1 LTDQAMGRAPRPA
14 DPGDAFIAVEGLSKR
29 YASAGRQLTIFE
41 ELRFSIRQ
49 GEFLTVVGPSG
60 CGKSTLLKIIAGL
73 VPATDGKV
81 WFQGKLISEPRPEM
95 VYLFQQYEKSIFP
108 WLNVRDNV
116 GFGLRKRRDL
126 DAAAKAGRVARFI
139 ERVQLAGYEDYYPS
153 QLSGGMQ
160 QRVALARALACA
172 PMVLLMDE
180 PFSAVDALTR
190 GNLQQLV
197 LELWQELK
205 LTFVF
210 VTHDVDEAVFLS
222 SRVVA
227 LAGRPAR
234 VDLDIPIEVPY
245 PRHPVHSHEDAGFI
259 ARRSQLYRSIT
270 QQPAGK
276 AGQQAAGAAR
286 AA

>member
-1 LTDQAMGRAPRPA
+1 MSEQNGARVAAPA
-14 DPGDAFIAVEGLSKR
+14 GHADAFICVEGLSKR
-29 YASAGRQLTIFE
+29 YLSAGRQVTVFE
-41 ELRFSIRQ
+41 DLRFSIRE

-60 CGKSTLLKIIAGL
+60 CGKSTLLKIISGL
-73 VPATDGKV
+73 VPASDGRV
-81 WFQGKLISEPRPEM
+81 MFEGKLMTEPRPEM
-95 VYLFQQYEKSIFP
+95 LYVFQQYEKSIFP
-108 WLNVRDNV
+108 WLTVRENV
-116 GFGLRKRRDL
+116 GFGLKKRGEL
-126 DAAAKAGRVARFI
+126 DAASKAGRVRRFI
-139 ERVQLAGYEDYYPS
+139 DRVGLAGYEHYYPS

-172 PMVLLMDE
+172 PRVLLMDE

-190 GNLQQLV
+190 ANLQQLV

-210 VTHDVDEAVFLS
+210 VTHDVDEAVYVS

-234 VDLDIPIEVPY
+234 VDLDIAINVAY
-245 PRHPVHSHEDAGFI
+245 PRDPVSSHENSEFI

-270 QQPAGK
+270 QQAGV
-276 AGQQAAGAAR
+276 AA
-286 AA
+286 

>member
-1 LTDQAMGRAPRPA
+1 MGRAAVPA
-14 DPGDAFIAVEGLSKR
+14 EDGDAFIRVEGLSKR
-29 YASAGRQLTIFE
+29 YLSAGQQVTVFE
-41 ELRFSIRQ
+41 DLRFSIRQ

-73 VPATDGKV
+73 VPASEGKV
-81 WFQGKLISEPRPEM
+81 WFQGKPMAEPRPEM
-95 VYLFQQYEKSIFP
+95 LYVFQQYEKSIFP
-108 WLNVRDNV
+108 WLTVRENVE
-116 GFGLRKRRDL
+116 FGLKKRSDL
-126 DAAAKAGRVARFI
+126 DAASKAERVRRFI
-139 ERVQLAGYEDYYPS
+139 DRVQLAGYEGYYPS

-190 GNLQQLV
+190 ANLQQLV

-210 VTHDVDEAVFLS
+210 VTHDVDEAVYIS
-222 SRVVA
+222 GRVVA

-234 VDLDIPIEVPY
+234 IDLDLAIDVAY
-245 PRHPVHSHEDAGFI
+245 PRDPVSSHEETEFI

-270 QQPAGK
+270 QQRT
-276 AGQQAAGAAR
+276 AAGVATAGGAAP
-286 AA
+286 

>member
-1 LTDQAMGRAPRPA
+1 LGDQRASRTPLPA
-14 DPGDAFIAVEGLSKR
+14 GSGSAFIQVEGLTKR
-29 YASAGRQLTIFE
+29 YLSAGQQVTVFE
-41 ELRFSIRQ
+41 DLRFSIRE

-60 CGKSTLLKIIAGL
+60 CGKSTLLKIISGL
-73 VPATDGKV
+73 VPASEGKV
-81 WFQGKLISEPRPEM
+81 WFEGQLMTEPRPEM
-95 VYLFQQYEKSIFP
+95 LYVFQQYEKSIFP
-108 WLNVRDNV
+108 WLTVRQNV
-116 GFGLRKRRDL
+116 GFGLKKRGDL
-126 DAAAKAGRVARFI
+126 DAAAKAGRVQRFI

-172 PMVLLMDE
+172 PRVLLMDE

-190 GNLQQLV
+190 ANLQQLV

-210 VTHDVDEAVFLS
+210 VTHDVDEAVYLS
-222 SRVVA
+222 SRVLA

-234 VDLDIPIEVPY
+234 VDLDLPINVAY
-245 PRHPVHSHEDAGFI
+245 PRDPVSSHEDAEFI

-270 QQPAGK
+270 RQ
-276 AGQQAAGAAR
+276 R
-286 AA
+286 AATAPGLAA

>member
-1 LTDQAMGRAPRPA
+1 MEGAPPA
-14 DPGDAFIAVEGLSKR
+14 AEHGDAFIAVEGLSKR
-29 YASAGRQLTIFE
+29 YLSAGKQLTVFE
-41 ELRFSIRQ
+41 DLRFSIRQ

-73 VPATDGKV
+73 VPASEGKV
-81 WFQGKLISEPRPEM
+81 WFQGKLMTEPRPEM
-95 VYLFQQYEKSIFP
+95 LYVFQQYEKSIFP
-108 WLNVRDNV
+108 WLTVRENV
-116 GFGLRKRRDL
+116 GFGLKKRRDL
-126 DAAAKAGRVARFI
+126 DAASKAERVRRFI
-139 ERVQLAGYEDYYPS
+139 DRVQLAGYEDYYPS

-190 GNLQQLV
+190 ANLQQLV

-210 VTHDVDEAVFLS
+210 VTHDVDESVYLS

-234 VDLDIPIEVPY
+234 VDLDLPIDVPY
-245 PRHPVHSHEDAGFI
+245 PRDPVHSHENAQFI

-270 QQPAGK
+270 QQRAR
-276 AGQQAAGAAR
+276 AAQQEAAGAMG
-286 AA
+286 AAA

>member
-1 LTDQAMGRAPRPA
+1 VPA
-14 DPGDAFIAVEGLSKR
+14 QQGDAFISVEGLSKR
-29 YASAGRQLTIFE
+29 YLSAGQQVTVFE
-41 ELRFSIRQ
+41 DLRFSIGE

-73 VPATDGKV
+73 VAPSEGKV
-81 WFQGKLISEPRPEM
+81 RFEGKLMTEPRPELLY
-95 VYLFQQYEKSIFP
+95 VFQQYEKSIFP
-108 WLNVRDNV
+108 WLTVRENV
-116 GFGLRKRRDL
+116 GFGLRKRSDL
-126 DAAAKAGRVARFI
+126 DAAARAERVRRFI
-139 ERVQLAGYEDYYPS
+139 DRVQLAGYEDYYPS

-172 PMVLLMDE
+172 PRVLLMDE

-190 GNLQQLV
+190 ANLQQLV

-210 VTHDVDEAVFLS
+210 VTHDVDEAVYLS

-234 VDLDIPIEVPY
+234 VDLDLPINVAY
-245 PRHPVHSHEDAGFI
+245 PRDPVASHEDSEFI

-270 QQPAGK
+270 QQRL
-276 AGQQAAGAAR
+276 AASREVAA
-286 AA
+286 